1 MKKQTRSILNE
12 LQSFLPAQS
21 KEIVIGN
28 RASHIIESAINLFE
42 LIDRNYSP
50 EQAEEL
56 KKRMFSSIKNSDPK
70 RFEKTI
76 KKFKSDG
83 SKNG

>member
-12 LQSFLPAQS
+12 LQSFLPSQS

-42 LIDRNYSP
+42 LIDRNYDP

-56 KKRMFSSIKNSDPK
+56 KKRMFSSIKNKDPK

-76 KKFKSDG
+76 SKLKSDG
-83 SKNG
+83 ME